1 MAKITYLIPK
11 PSSEGG
17 MTAITKMLYEIEY
30 FDNQRIFHFNT
41 SYVSPNRAGRL
52 IEFVARFFRFVLHL
66 VRVKPDAIFVM
77 SNSYLGF
84 YEKCFYCLIA
94 RLFGVR
100 SMLNHVGGEFD
111 KFYRKNRLTKFL
123 VRIFIGF
130 PNALLIGSTY
140 WCTYFRT
147 LFPMVTV
154 YSVPNPIIADQYKN
168 TNTRTEPSSRFVIT
182 SLFRL
187 VKEKGVHEMLAV
199 IKSMCSQ
206 FENVEFVIIGGGPML
221 NDIREALVTYIERG
235 NVRVLG
241 FVDDTI
247 KIKEICACDA
257 YLMLTHF
264 DLMPISIMEAM
275 SASKPVLTTRVGGIP
290 DMVED
295 GVNGFLF
302 EVGETTEVVN
312 KLKTLLAQRDVGKS
326 MGQKGRTKVEAMFN
340 ISTVT
345 ALHQRIADEL
355 TSRSV

>member
-1 MAKITYLIPK
+1 
-11 PSSEGG
+11 
-17 MTAITKMLYEIEY
+17 MTAITKMFYEIGY
-30 FDNQRIFHFNT
+30 FDNQQIFHFST
-41 SYVSPNRAGRL
+41 SYVSSNRAGRL
-52 IEFVARFFRFVLHL
+52 VEFVGRFFRFVRHL
-66 VRVKPDAIFVM
+66 VQVKPDAIFVM

-84 YEKCFYCLIA
+84 YEKCFYCIIA

-111 KFYRKNRLTKFL
+111 KFYRKNWLTKFL
-123 VRIFIGF
+123 VRIFVRF

-140 WCTYFRT
+140 WCNYFRSS
-147 LFPMVTV
+147 FPKVTV

-168 TNTRTEPSSRFVIT
+168 TNTRTETSSRFVIT

-187 VKEKGVHEMLAV
+187 VKEKGVYEMLTV

-221 NDIREALVTYIERG
+221 NDVYQALETDIKRG

-241 FVDDTI
+241 FVDDTT
-247 KIKEICACDA
+247 KIKEICACDV
-257 YLMLTHF
+257 YMMLTHF

-290 DMVED
+290 EMVED
-295 GVNGFLF
+295 GLNGFLF
-302 EVGETTEVVN
+302 EVGETEEVVT
-312 KLKTLLAQRDVGKS
+312 KLNILIKQRDVGKA
-326 MGQKGRTKVEAMFN
+326 MGKKGREKVDTMFN

-345 ALHQRIADEL
+345 ALHHRIADEL
-355 TSRSV
+355 IARPV